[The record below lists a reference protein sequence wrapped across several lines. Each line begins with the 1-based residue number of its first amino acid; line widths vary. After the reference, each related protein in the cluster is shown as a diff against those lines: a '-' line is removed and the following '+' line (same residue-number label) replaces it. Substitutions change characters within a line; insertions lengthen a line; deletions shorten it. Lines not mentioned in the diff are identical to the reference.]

1 MKEYE
6 ALFIVD
12 ASKEDSLKE
21 VTASINGAIAK
32 SEGKVTK
39 EEPWGKQRLPYP
51 IKKQTEGIYYKLTF
65 SLDPSQVSGLNNSYK
80 LNPSILRVMITA
92 K

>member
-21 VTASINGAIAK
+21 VITDINGAIAK
-32 SEGKVTK
+32 SEGKVEK
-39 EEPWGKQRLPYP
+39 EENWGKQRLPYP
-51 IKKQTEGIYYKLTF
+51 INKQTEGIYYKLAF
-65 SLDPSQVSGLNNSYK
+65 SLNPSQVSVLNNNYK